1 MIKKILLVIG
11 VSIESVE
18 TQTLKYNKKK
28 LYYKRKNYKK
38 WPRLSVLGIMFS

>member
-1 MIKKILLVIG
+1 MIKNILLVIG

-28 LYYKRKNYKK
+28 KN
-38 WPRLSVLGIMFS
+38 V

>member
-18 TQTLKYNKKK
+18 TQTLKYNKK
-28 LYYKRKNYKK
+28 NYIINEKIT
-38 WPRLSVLGIMFS
+38 RSDLVLVF